1 MQALWY
7 LMRSWTWDQGA
18 TRNKFCWL
26 RNCSIAKLLVA
37 FLLSLLL
44 LFCWCCFFARE
55 VCCFFAGCCFFAD
68 HFAFL
73 FCFVAFLLGTF
84 HCFFAL
90 LLFCLNEQQSN
101 TSKKATSSIEQKSN
115 TSNKATDFFSKKA
128 MPWKND
134 KFLEK
139 LMHMPLF
146 GFTFVLQAKTTVWGA
161 GGRVDRFW
169 L

>member
-1 MQALWY
+1 MVLQWKLQIRDRVPNFLHNWRHPLLWVFPLLINY
-7 LMRSWTWDQGA
+7 QTIFSCLKQGA

-44 LFCWCCFFARE
+44 LFCWCCFFARK
-55 VCCFFAGCCFFAD
+55 VCCFFAGCCFFAY

-128 MPWKND
+128 TP
-134 KFLEK
+134 
-139 LMHMPLF
+139 
-146 GFTFVLQAKTTVWGA
+146 
-161 GGRVDRFW
+161 
-169 L
+169 

>member
-1 MQALWY
+1 
-7 LMRSWTWDQGA
+7 MRHA
-18 TRNKFCWL
+18 TSFGGCEIAQLLNCLLLFCF
-26 RNCSIAKLLVA
+26 CCCCFFACVA
-37 FLLSLLL
+37 FLL
-44 LFCWCCFFARE
+44 
-55 VCCFFAGCCFFAD
+55 GN
-68 HFAFL
+68 
-73 FCFVAFLLGTF
+73 FVAFLLVVAFLLIILHFFFALLLGTF